1 MNSLSARIFLT
12 IVEHQSIS
20 AAARALYISQPA
32 VSAHLNRLEEEMG
45 TQLVLRQK
53 GAHSLLLTPEG
64 TAFIPVAK
72 EWLSAEKTL
81 QAFKDSCSHKTLR
94 IAAASLNTNQYLLM
108 PIIENL
114 QQAIPDIDLQLYVL
128 PAGTNSIM
136 NTPQPY
142 DIAVRITK
150 FGHPISTALF
160 AHAPFFW
167 DPPRLLCPVGTPL
180 PDRVVTPEE
189 LDFSFELRQ
198 STVDEITA
206 KWYQENFPNNVASRY
221 PPVWKTMQ
229 VADQFDDPRC
239 WFTTHASIAEF
250 LKAQKPGKLT
260 TRQITPAPPQ
270 RLVSIMV
277 SRSYTR
283 SDVKDAFLHCCREYL
298 EERPYLTPLLPD
310 SL

>member
-1 MNSLSARIFLT
+1 MNSLSAKIFLT

-45 TQLVLRQK
+45 TQLVQRQK
-53 GAHSLLLTPEG
+53 GAHSLLLTQEG
-64 TAFIPVAK
+64 ARFIPVAR

-81 QAFKDSCSHKTLR
+81 QAFKDSCSRKTLR
-94 IAAASLNTNQYLLM
+94 IATVLSSNQYLLI
-108 PIIENL
+108 PLVEKL
-114 QQAIPDIDLQLYVL
+114 QHAMPDIDLQLCIL
-128 PAGTNSIM
+128 PAGTGTLM

-142 DIAVRITK
+142 DIVIRITRYD
-150 FGHPISTALF
+150 HPVSTAWF
-160 AHAPFFW
+160 SHAPFFW
-167 DPPRLLCPVGTPL
+167 DPPRLLCPANTPL
-180 PDRVVTPEE
+180 PDRVVTPGD
-189 LDFSFELRQ
+189 LDLSFELRQ
-198 STVDEITA
+198 SIVDEITA
-206 KWYQENFPNNVASRY
+206 KWYQEHFPDNVASRY
-221 PPVWKTMQ
+221 PAIWKLVK

-239 WFTTHASIAEF
+239 WFTTHSTIAEF
-250 LKAQKPGKLT
+250 LKAQNPEKLT
-260 TRQITPAPPQ
+260 TRLISPAPPQ

-283 SDVKDAFLHCCREYL
+283 RDVLDAFLGCCREYL